1 MKLWL
6 GSENIDTHYIH
17 ALFTM
22 LQHASVDVEYCP
34 GKAGAIYLDG
44 RPVAFVC
51 YADFDQ
57 IPEHQAKFIR
67 DNGIKTVLKYVYNSG
82 TDYTGVGVP
91 VIPFGYVAP
100 GMFSMCPYGEFV
112 PFAGRKY
119 NLMAHM
125 RTHQGNKSRANRE
138 WSRAR
143 RALVE
148 QAGALSGYAVL
159 TDKVDLAQ
167 YLQELALTQIGIN
180 WRGCSRLCFRLVEFL
195 RFGVCMISDDVG
207 DCVFSGGT
215 RLEAGT
221 HYIKCSTTD
230 EFTAL
235 FNSTILDVKRMEEI
249 GRAGYDFY
257 LAHLSPQKWGNT
269 FWPG

>member
-1 MKLWL
+1 M
-6 GSENIDTHYIH
+6 
-17 ALFTM
+17 
-22 LQHASVDVEYCP
+22 EYCP

-67 DNGIKTVLKYVYNSG
+67 DNRIKTVLKYVYNSG

-119 NLMAHM
+119 NLMARM
-125 RTHQGNKSRANRE
+125 RTH
-138 WSRAR
+138 
-143 RALVE
+143 
-148 QAGALSGYAVL
+148 
-159 TDKVDLAQ
+159 
-167 YLQELALTQIGIN
+167 
-180 WRGCSRLCFRLVEFL
+180 
-195 RFGVCMISDDVG
+195 
-207 DCVFSGGT
+207 
-215 RLEAGT
+215 LEAGT